1 MYGISL
7 GHRSRPI
14 DTGLILMYLI
24 VSGGPIHRDRHVL
37 TLGSQV
43 NIVCEEKQLSL
54 ENPSR

>member
-1 MYGISL
+1 
-7 GHRSRPI
+7 
-14 DTGLILMYLI
+14 MYLI